1 MTQLYMVSCTDATNF
16 PKNFSGSDPRHR
28 DLSAKL
34 FHRHAERLSPKL
46 VHAHAER
53 ALLLTLAKSLHA
65 DGVLTASR
73 QKEDEEAEDATHEG
87 FSLDEL
93 VVLEELYALLPL
105 EGRGFR
111 KLAGTSLSQKD
122 EAQELIS

>member
-1 MTQLYMVSCTDATNF
+1 MAQLYMVSCTDATNF

-34 FHRHAERLSPKL
+34 LHRHAERLSTQL
-46 VHAHAER
+46 LHAHTER
-53 ALLLTLAKSLHA
+53 TLLLALAKSLHT

-73 QKEDEEAEDATHEG
+73 EEESDEAEDATHEG

-93 VVLEELYALLPL
+93 VVLDELYALLPSD
-105 EGRGFR
+105 GRGSR
-111 KLAGTSLSQKD
+111 ELTGNSSSRKD
-122 EAQELIS
+122 EVQQLIS